1 MKIGSIDLTD
11 EVCIVAEIG
20 NNHEGDVQRAHQLIE
35 AAAASGVNAVK
46 FQTFQTKHYV
56 SAQDARRFER
66 LSAFEL
72 TPNQFQQLAEYAHS
86 VNLLFISTPFD
97 LGSVDVLLPL
107 VDAYKIS
114 SGDNNF
120 YPLIERVSRTKKPLM
135 VSTGLADD
143 AQISETLECIRE
155 WRALNQVALLHCVTA
170 YPVDPASANLAAIAA
185 LAINEEITVG
195 YSDHTLG
202 CEAAVLSVAA
212 GARIIEKHFT
222 LDKNYSDFHDHHISA
237 DAQDMAEL
245 VTRVRHA
252 EQLLGAGTNTVQP
265 IEEKIRAS
273 VRRSIVAGRDLRQGH
288 VLKFSDLTWIRREG
302 ELVPGQENIVVGKRL
317 KRNIDF
323 GEPLTA
329 RDVGS

>member
-143 AQISETLECIRE
+143 AQISETLACIRE

-212 GARIIEKHFT
+212 GARICLLYT
-222 LDKNYSDFHDHHISA
+222 SPSPRDGLLSRMPSSA
-237 DAQDMAEL
+237 
-245 VTRVRHA
+245 
-252 EQLLGAGTNTVQP
+252 
-265 IEEKIRAS
+265 
-273 VRRSIVAGRDLRQGH
+273 
-288 VLKFSDLTWIRREG
+288 
-302 ELVPGQENIVVGKRL
+302 
-317 KRNIDF
+317 
-323 GEPLTA
+323 
-329 RDVGS
+329 

>member
-1 MKIGSIDLTD
+1 MNIGSIDLTD
-11 EVCIVAEIG
+11 EVLIVAEIG
-20 NNHEGDVQRAHQLIE
+20 NNHEGDIQRAHELIE
-35 AAAASGVNAVK
+35 AAAESGVDAVK

-56 SAQDARRFER
+56 STQDVGRFER
-66 LSAFEL
+66 LSSFEL
-72 TPNQFQQLAEYAHS
+72 TPNQFQQLAEFAHA

-97 LGSVDVLLPL
+97 LGSVDVLLPF
-107 VDAYKIS
+107 VDAFKIS

-120 YPLIERVSRTKKPLM
+120 YPLIERVSRTEKPLM

-143 AQISETLECIRE
+143 VQISETLACIRE
-155 WRALNQVALLHCVTA
+155 WRSLNQVALLHCVTA
-170 YPVDPASANLAAIAA
+170 YPVDPTSANLGAISN
-185 LAINEEITVG
+185 LAVNEDITVG

-212 GARIIEKHFT
+212 GARIVEKHFT

-237 DAQDMAEL
+237 DLQDMVEL
-245 VTRVRHA
+245 VTRIRHA
-252 EQLLGAGTNTVQP
+252 EQLLGVGTNTVQP
-265 IEEKIRAS
+265 VEEKIRAS

-302 ELVPGQENIVVGKRL
+302 ELVPGQEDIVVGKRL
-317 KRNIDF
+317 KRNIGF
-323 GEPLTA
+323 GEPLTV